1 MRLKTYTEKTM
12 KAAMARVREELGPD
26 AVIVNIDQG
35 KRVGGVRITAAY
47 EGRLRQRA
55 APTPPRPEPSPA
67 ATGGKGRQRKT
78 PPRAFDMADLTAVMS
93 HQGVPYDMAMRLQTA
108 ATSVDVNSLAEA
120 LSVAL
125 ETCFTF
131 EPLTAHRG
139 RPLMLIGPP
148 GAGKTVSAAKIA
160 AEAVLNGEDVR
171 IITTDTVKS
180 TGLEQLESFAHLM
193 EQRVE
198 TATSPRELKA
208 VLHSRRE
215 GKGKP
220 DLVIIDTCGI
230 NPFLVEELEE
240 AAHFIKEAGAE
251 PVLVLPAGM
260 DPMESADIAEIFASM
275 GARRMIATRMDTAR
289 RFAGILTAAQAGR
302 LSLAALGRSPYVA
315 QQLEAATPLSLA
327 RILAALPRA
336 KAGMHT
342 RKRAA
347 Q

>member
-1 MRLKTYTEKTM
+1 MRLKTYTAKTM

-26 AVIVNIDQG
+26 AVIINIDQG

-47 EGRLRQRA
+47 EGTLRKRP
-55 APTPPRPEPSPA
+55 APRTPKPEPSPA
-67 ATGGKGRQRKT
+67 ATGGRKAKPR
-78 PPRAFDMADLTAVMS
+78 PPQAFDMADLTAVMS
-93 HQGVPYDMAMRLQTA
+93 HQGIPYDMAMRLQTA
-108 ATSVDVNSLAEA
+108 ATSVEADSLADA

-131 EPLTAHRG
+131 EPLTAHRD
-139 RPLMLIGPP
+139 RPLMLVGPP

-160 AEAVLNGEDVR
+160 AEAVMNGEDVR
-171 IITTDTVKS
+171 IITTDIIKS
-180 TGLEQLESFAHLM
+180 TGLEQLEKFAHLM
-193 EQRVE
+193 NQRVE
-198 TATSPRELKA
+198 TAASPRELKA
-208 VLHSRRE
+208 VLRTARA

-230 NPFLVEELEE
+230 NPYAVEELEE
-240 AAHFIKEAGAE
+240 FAHFVREANAE
-251 PVLVLPAGM
+251 PVLVLPAGL

-275 GARRMIATRMDTAR
+275 GARRMIATRLDNAR

-302 LSLAALGRSPYVA
+302 LSLAGLGRSPYVA
-315 QQLEAATPLSLA
+315 QQLESATPLLLA

-336 KAGMHT
+336 KTRIHA